1 MGDLMYPATRDIEDE
16 GGRRAFYR
24 KAVWK
29 ESFCILP
36 KRCLHSNKVIWLK
49 KAYKGTSTYY
59 GRGYTDTETHWH
71 DRDQHL
77 IWKLTYDPKDDFNI
91 LIPMIRRAMPA
102 LLAQNIVG
110 VQPMTDIS
118 KKDE

>member
-1 MGDLMYPATRDIEDE
+1 MFPATRDIEDE

-49 KAYKGTSTYY
+49 KAYKGVATYY
-59 GRGYTDTETHWH
+59 GPGTPAKENHWH
-71 DRDQHL
+71 DREQHL
-77 IWKLTYDPKDDFNI
+77 IWKLTYD
-91 LIPMIRRAMPA
+91 
-102 LLAQNIVG
+102 
-110 VQPMTDIS
+110 
-118 KKDE
+118 